1 MLTAIDPDT
10 FPHHAPRAYPP
21 RVTPIA
27 NAALLAAGLGLRMR
41 PLTDTTPK
49 PLLTLGGATLL
60 DHALDR
66 LAEAGVTQVVVNAH
80 WHADQI
86 ASHLARRPPP
96 PATVLKREAD
106 LLDTGGAVAASLREG
121 LFGRTPFFVANSDS
135 VWLDGPTP
143 TLGRLHAAFNASAR
157 TVHGVILLHRTH
169 QVHADIG
176 MGDFFL
182 DTLGL
187 PRRRREREIAP
198 YLYAGLTLAT
208 PALFAGI
215 DAAAFSMNAVWD
227 RAIAA
232 GTLRAMVH
240 DGLWF
245 HLSRP
250 GDLAEAEHALAAQ
263 FTGATT

>member
-1 MLTAIDPDT
+1 LHRTRGFRRLPG
-10 FPHHAPRAYPP
+10 APILR
-21 RVTPIA
+21 RVTSIQ

-49 PLLTLGGATLL
+49 PLLALGGRALL

-66 LAEAGVTQVVVNAH
+66 LADAGVTQVVVNAH
-80 WHADQI
+80 WHAAQI
-86 ASHLARRPPP
+86 AAHLARRQNPPR
-96 PATVLKREAD
+96 TVLRREAD

-121 LFGRTPFFVANSDS
+121 LFGDAPFFIANSDS
-135 VWLDGPTP
+135 VWLDGPRPALARLYGVLACNP
-143 TLGRLHAAFNASAR
+143 T
-157 TVHGVILLHRTH
+157 TVHGVILVHRTH

-182 DTLGL
+182 DKMGL
-187 PRRRREREIAP
+187 PRRRLESEVAP
-198 YLYAGLTLAT
+198 YLYAGVTLAT
-208 PALFAGI
+208 PALFAGME
-215 DAAAFSMNAVWD
+215 AVKFSMNAVWD
-227 RAIAA
+227 RAMAA

-250 GDLAEAEHALAAQ
+250 DDLAEAEHALAAQ
-263 FTGATT
+263 LTGVTT